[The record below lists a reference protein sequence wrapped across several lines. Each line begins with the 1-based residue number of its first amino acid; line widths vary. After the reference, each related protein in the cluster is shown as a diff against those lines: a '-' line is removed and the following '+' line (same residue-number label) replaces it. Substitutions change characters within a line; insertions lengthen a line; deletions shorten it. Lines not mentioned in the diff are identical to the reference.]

1 MLFELK
7 QAKGIILSNVW
18 LHSLLIQAEAEI
30 VTESHNIILSDVESE
45 TE

>member
-7 QAKGIILSNVW
+7 HAEGTSNVW

-30 VTESHNIILSDVESE
+30 ITESHNIILSDVESE